1 MPPWRQLDKSDLT
14 ALTAYVGSLET
25 QVISVAMSSEELEI
39 AAKLFAAN
47 CVSCHGEHGAGDGA
61 AAGGIKPSPV
71 NFHVRQPSAERA
83 WTVLEQG
90 IPGSSM
96 PAWQN
101 RLSEDDRRL
110 LVRYVQSLYDDG
122 RQKGQGQ

>member
-1 MPPWRQLDKSDLT
+1 MPPWRQLDKSDLI
-14 ALTAYVGSLET
+14 AVTAYVGSLEAQLT
-25 QVISVAMSSEELEI
+25 PVTLSPQELD
-39 AAKLFAAN
+39 AASRLFAAN
-47 CVSCHGEHGAGDGA
+47 CVSCHGDHGAGDGA

-71 NFHVRQPSAERA
+71 NFHVRQPSPERA

-96 PAWQN
+96 PSWQS

-110 LVRYVQSLYDDG
+110 LVRYVRSLYDGGGKEVQD
-122 RQKGQGQ
+122 Q